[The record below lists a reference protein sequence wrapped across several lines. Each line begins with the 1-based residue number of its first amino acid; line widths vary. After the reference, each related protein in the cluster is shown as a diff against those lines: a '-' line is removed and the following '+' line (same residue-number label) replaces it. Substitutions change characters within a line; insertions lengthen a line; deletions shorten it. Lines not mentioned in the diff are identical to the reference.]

1 MTTKHIHH
9 EVITAYLEGKQ
20 VEFKNHT
27 GMWEDVPSFQV
38 MTWLPAFH
46 IDTAYRIKKIK
57 LPDLVRNLKL
67 YYDDGVSAYNRV
79 KIRVPEHW
87 ETANLQVVID
97 PETGDIKQVTLL
109 K

>member
-1 MTTKHIHH
+1 MTAKHTHH
-9 EVITAYLEGKQ
+9 EIIVAYLEGKTIQ
-20 VEFKNHT
+20 MLNHLNQ
-27 GMWEDVPSFQV
+27 WQDLEPYHKLSYLPSFH
-38 MTWLPAFH
+38 LSNE
-46 IDTAYRIKKIK
+46 YRIKPI
-57 LPDLVRNLKL
+57 DLVRNLKL

-97 PETGDIKQVTLL
+97 EQTGDIKQVTLL